1 MLGSG
6 IVSRQAAAPP
16 RVGPTHWR
24 LRPDGPP
31 PSPGCPR
38 AGTFAPFD
46 PFVPIETT
54 GASLGGLYRLTVQ
67 DDHRRAGQAAAAQ
80 ARLLMKRPLQFG
92 QDARIFPGTK
102 VMVNGRGGNSRLRVF
117 AGNASHFDLAL

>member
-1 MLGSG
+1 M
-6 IVSRQAAAPP
+6 APADRRATPIP
-16 RVGPTHWR
+16 RVSTSRWR
-24 LRPDGPP
+24 LR
-31 PSPGCPR
+31 
-38 AGTFAPFD
+38 PFD

-54 GASLGGLYRLTVQ
+54 GASALGGLYRRTVQ

-102 VMVNGRGGNSRLRVF
+102 VMVNGARARERAGYQAPLATGSQQVKDRVKDG
-117 AGNASHFDLAL
+117 AQVARAWPPSG